1 MNTTNT
7 IDPAYIQYHA
17 VARHWASDID
27 FFKIEI
33 VFLHHLLD
41 DHFMLLSGPDYIDG
55 LKGIGKKFLQI
66 EKDKYQADTN
76 LMDYIK
82 ILEGQTENLV
92 DGHGELL
99 AIKHK
104 QMEHTMVHLNA
115 TYRTLKKELFA
126 LVIALIQDRK
136 RQGLPAA

>member
-1 MNTTNT
+1 MTTTNT

-55 LKGIGKKFLQI
+55 
-66 EKDKYQADTN
+66 
-76 LMDYIK
+76 
-82 ILEGQTENLV
+82 
-92 DGHGELL
+92 
-99 AIKHK
+99 
-104 QMEHTMVHLNA
+104 
-115 TYRTLKKELFA
+115 
-126 LVIALIQDRK
+126 
-136 RQGLPAA
+136 